1 MYLYRVFSVFFVV
14 TLFNRAKRV
23 ERKGRIWRRC
33 RNRIGIVFIN
43 NFLYLQGVAIQL
55 RLFNMEADQK
65 TKTSEYLK
73 GIVANLPEGPG
84 IYQYLNA
91 EGVIIYV
98 GKTK

>member
-1 MYLYRVFSVFFVV
+1 
-14 TLFNRAKRV
+14 
-23 ERKGRIWRRC
+23 
-33 RNRIGIVFIN
+33 
-43 NFLYLQGVAIQL
+43 
-55 RLFNMEADQK
+55 MEADQK

-98 GKTK
+98 GKAKNESISQQNSRYTLYCSQFRGRRSFIRKQPDKKIQASI